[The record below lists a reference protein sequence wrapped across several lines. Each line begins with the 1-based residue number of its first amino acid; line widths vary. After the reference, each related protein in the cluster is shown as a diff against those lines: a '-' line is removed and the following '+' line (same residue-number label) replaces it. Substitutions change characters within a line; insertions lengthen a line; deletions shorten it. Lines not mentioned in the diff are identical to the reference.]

1 MEPTEHTEN
10 TEKIKKIKIVVIL
23 FGMLLFVLFRG
34 PGYARGAQE
43 QERVVEKVEV
53 INVELPVRVFFKG
66 KPVAGLTKSDFTL
79 RVNGKKRDIH
89 GFYEFEK
96 KMAEDEPVPSPA
108 PRLFLLIFNIC
119 EDDPGALTSLDIF
132 FDRIFRRDDRLMVV
146 TNRFFFDDRKIPNPL
161 REREKLKKVLLSE
174 MDNARER
181 THYFKRR
188 MESMLRSFKAR
199 LKYTRL
205 RDVTRDEF
213 IRDYRQ
219 LLWEYK
225 SLYLS
230 MDDARYL
237 ELADYLKAQKAEK
250 WVLSFY
256 QVGRFFKPKWN
267 SEFRKL
273 LLGNDFMDAGQ
284 RYQELRE
291 AMEMQDPVLDDDLS
305 KVFADTGAA
314 FHTILMEDR
323 GSVRNDLSADLS
335 YRPIVSGS
343 YFLLE
348 KIAKR
353 TGGTFMSTGMSSG
366 GIPDFYREIT
376 AAPDICYMLTYVP
389 EKGDRRKNR
398 GVRVTVKN
406 KKYSVY
412 YDDGKRGAYFRQ
424 MVEKKQP
431 ETPQIRI
438 DNVAFDGSVL
448 TFIVSNFKIDEGKSV
463 TVLPVR
469 LQVFNRHSENL
480 FDGVENFTIK
490 DLPANKVK
498 LQISL
503 PALSPG
509 FYDVF
514 IWVSDPLTGKSD
526 VTVKE
531 IRISSTASIVR

>member
-1 MEPTEHTEN
+1 MKILPTEHTEN
-10 TEKIKKIKIVVIL
+10 TENKKKIKKFGIL
-23 FGMLLFVLFRG
+23 IGMFLFVLFPG

-43 QERVVEKVEV
+43 EERVIEKVEV

-66 KPVAGLTKSDFTL
+66 KPVAGLTRSDFTL

-96 KMAEDEPVPSPA
+96 NMAEDEPASSPGS
-108 PRLFLLIFNIC
+108 RLFLLMFNIC
-119 EDDPGALTSLDIF
+119 EDDPGALTCLDIF

-146 TNRFFFDDRKIPNPL
+146 TNRFFFDDRKIAHPQ
-161 REREKLKKVLLSE
+161 REKEKLKKVLLSE

-181 THYFKRR
+181 TKYFKRR

-205 RDVTRDEF
+205 RDVTRDDF

-219 LLWEYK
+219 LLGEYK
-225 SLYLS
+225 NLYLS

-267 SEFRKL
+267 SEFREL
-273 LLGNDFMDAGQ
+273 LLGNDFLDAGQ

-291 AMEMQDPVLDDDLS
+291 ALEVEDPLLDEDLS

-366 GIPDFYREIT
+366 SIPEFYREIT

-389 EKGDRRKNR
+389 EKGDRGKNR
-398 GVRVTVKN
+398 KVRITVKN
-406 KKYSVY
+406 KRYSVY
-412 YDDGKRGAYFRQ
+412 YDDGRRGAYFRQ
-424 MVEKKQP
+424 MMKRTQP
-431 ETPQIRI
+431 ETPKIRI
-438 DNVAFDGSVL
+438 DRVTFDGRVI
-448 TFIVSNFKIDEGKSV
+448 TFIVSGFKIDESKSV
-463 TVLPVR
+463 TTIPVR

-490 DLPANKVK
+490 DVPVNKVK

-503 PALSPG
+503 PELPAG
-509 FYDVF
+509 IYDVF
-514 IWVSDPLTGKSD
+514 IWAADPLTGKND

-531 IRISSTASIVR
+531 IKKG